1 MDGLQGAVAIS
12 PVVLGIGASRKCGAP
27 HGVPHFVYQIGI
39 PHGVTTTKTHPR
51 VDSCAEKVYN
61 QDVDSEIVTGQAVSL
76 DEVDRYLID
85 ALRKDGREPF
95 AQIAERLS
103 VSPGMIRQRYSRL
116 VEQGYLKVVAI
127 TDPIHHGLTTMAM
140 LGIRTD
146 GNRMLEVADRIA
158 RLEEVIYLVVAS
170 GRFDI
175 LAEVF
180 CRDHEHLLHFI
191 TEKLYG
197 IEGVRE
203 TETFMHLRIVKEIY
217 F

>member
-1 MDGLQGAVAIS
+1 M
-12 PVVLGIGASRKCGAP
+12 P
-27 HGVPHFVYQIGI
+27 
-39 PHGVTTTKTHPR
+39 KTHKI
-51 VDSCAEKVYN
+51 VDFGAETAYN
-61 QDVDSEIVTGQAVSL
+61 GPVDDRTSTESPSQL

-95 AQIAERLS
+95 AQIAERLG
-103 VSPGMIRQRYSRL
+103 VSPGMIRQRYNRL

-127 TDPIHHGLTTMAM
+127 TNPVQHGWKTMAM
-140 LGIRTD
+140 IGIRTD
-146 GNRMLEVADRIA
+146 GNRMLEVAEQVS
-158 RLEEVIYLVVAS
+158 RLEEVIYLVVVS
-170 GRFDI
+170 GRFEI

-180 CRDHEHLLHFI
+180 CRDSEDLLRFL
-191 TEKLYG
+191 TERLHT

>member
-1 MDGLQGAVAIS
+1 MD
-12 PVVLGIGASRKCGAP
+12 
-27 HGVPHFVYQIGI
+27 
-39 PHGVTTTKTHPR
+39 
-51 VDSCAEKVYN
+51 N
-61 QDVDSEIVTGQAVSL
+61 EIVTGYSGDL
-76 DEVDRYLID
+76 DDVDRYLIE

-103 VSPGMIRQRYSRL
+103 VSPGMIRQRYNRL
-116 VEQGYLKVVAI
+116 VDQGYLKVVAI
-127 TDPIHHGLTTMAM
+127 TNPIQHGLKTMAM
-140 LGIRTD
+140 IGVRTD
-146 GNRMLEVADRIA
+146 GTSMLAVADQIA

-180 CRDHEHLLHFI
+180 CRDHEHLLRFI
-191 TEKLYG
+191 TEKLYS